1 MRKFIQG
8 AAKIIFSRMLIIF
21 LMILIQIFVLGVS
34 FLRFGSYM
42 HFISE
47 GVSILGVL
55 LIVHIINKDEPTEF
69 KLTWCIIICVL
80 PVLGAL
86 IYLFVTCN
94 VGGLGLRK
102 AYKRSVKESA
112 HLLFTTPETMEK
124 LKDYPAYLRGFA
136 HYLEKKEGYP
146 SYHNTGAVYY
156 ATGEDKLEAL
166 VEELKKAEK
175 YIFLEYFILYKGT
188 MWDAVLNVLKQ
199 KVKEGVEVR
208 VMYDG
213 MCAILELPYRYPK
226 ELAKYGIKAKMFA
239 PIMPFLSTNQNNR
252 DHRKI
257 VVIDGKVAFTGGVNI
272 ADEYI
277 NQKILYGHWKDVA
290 VKITGEAVRSFV
302 VMFLQMWNMSESQK
316 DVYEDYLPAG
326 AADELQEMQEDSE
339 KQGIVIP
346 YGETPTDTNETAK
359 NVYQSIFQNATE
371 YVHIMSPY
379 FIVEREFL
387 DHMRHASERGVEVA
401 LILPHIPDKKIV
413 YYIAR
418 TFYPELLEA
427 GIKVYE
433 YEPGFVH
440 AKAFVS
446 DDVCATVGTVNL
458 DYRSFYHHFECGT
471 YFYDHA
477 VVKAVE
483 EDFQKTLQKCIPVT
497 EEYYARIPF
506 WQKWAGKLF
515 RLVAPLL

>member
-1 MRKFIQG
+1 MKGFIKG

-34 FLRFGSYM
+34 FLRFGSYV

-47 GVSILGVL
+47 AVSIISVL

-69 KLTWCIIICVL
+69 KLTWCIMICVV

-94 VGGLGLRK
+94 VGGIGLRK
-102 AYKRSVKESA
+102 LYKRSVKESG
-112 HLLFTTPETMEK
+112 HLLYTSPETIEK
-124 LKDYPAYLRGFA
+124 MQEYPATFRGFA
-136 HYLEKKEGYP
+136 RYLEKKEGYP
-146 SYHNTGAVYY
+146 AYHNTKAVYY
-156 ATGEDKLEAL
+156 ATGEDKLDAL
-166 VEELKKAEK
+166 LEELKKAEK
-175 YIFLEYFILYKGT
+175 YIFLEYFILYKGK
-188 MWDAVLNVLKQ
+188 MWDAVLEVLKQ
-199 KVKEGVEVR
+199 KVQEGVEVR

-226 ELAKYGIKAKMFA
+226 ELEKYGIKAKMFA
-239 PIMPFLSTNQNNR
+239 PIRPFLSTNQNNR

-257 VVIDGKVAFTGGVNI
+257 VVIDGKVAFTGGINI

-290 VKITGEAVRSFV
+290 VKITGEAVKSFV
-302 VMFLQMWNMSESQK
+302 IMFLQMWNMSEARTES
-316 DVYEDYLPAG
+316 YENYLSEVSAFG
-326 AADELQEMQEDSE
+326 DEL
-339 KQGIVIP
+339 KAAKGIVIP
-346 YGETPTDTNETAK
+346 YGETPTDRNETAK
-359 NVYQSIFQNATE
+359 NVYQSIFQNATG

-387 DHMRHASERGVEVA
+387 DHMRHAADRGVDVA

-418 TFYPELLEA
+418 TFYPELLDA

-446 DDVCATVGTVNL
+446 DDICATIGTVNL

-471 YFYDHA
+471 YFYEHS
-477 VVKAVE
+477 VVREVE
-483 EDFQKTLQKCIPVT
+483 EDFQRTLQECIPVT
-497 EEYYARIPF
+497 EEYYARIPL
-506 WQKWAGKLF
+506 WQKWVGKLF
-515 RLVAPLL
+515 QLVAPLL